1 MKKSYCYLWSVQ
13 KYLFL
18 GKNRNKIGPQ
28 NRNKIGLTT
37 QNRNKI
43 GLTTRTT
50 VKLETNRI
58 EYFRFTGRQVAHS
71 GQTHSQTWSDTSE

>member
-1 MKKSYCYLWSVQ
+1 MKKKLLLSLECSKLVI
-13 KYLFL
+13 FR
-18 GKNRNKIGPQ
+18 KNRNKIGPQ
-28 NRNKIGLTT
+28 NRNKIVLTT

-71 GQTHSQTWSDTSE
+71 DQTHGQTWSDTSE